1 MKKHILIGL
10 TLVMVGLAASA
21 IDRLYIDNFNI
32 QPGETLQ
39 IPVVLVND
47 TIYSG
52 FQTDLYLPEGL
63 TLDMEDDEFIIDLT
77 NRATNNH
84 SAIGYFQADGA
95 IRIYV
100 SSINVRD
107 FSGNDGAI
115 MTLSITATQSLAA
128 PVSVFLRN
136 TICAES
142 IGTKHELNDE
152 ECRVNDYG
160 SGILPG
166 DVNGDGNVNIS
177 DVTALIDLL
186 LSGGEIS
193 AGTDVNGDGQV
204 NISDVTALIN
214 RLLSG
219 N

>member
-1 MKKHILIGL
+1 
-10 TLVMVGLAASA
+10 
-21 IDRLYIDNFNI
+21 
-32 QPGETLQ
+32 
-39 IPVVLVND
+39 
-47 TIYSG
+47 
-52 FQTDLYLPEGL
+52 
-63 TLDMEDDEFIIDLT
+63 
-77 NRATNNH
+77 
-84 SAIGYFQADGA
+84 
-95 IRIYV
+95 
-100 SSINVRD
+100 
-107 FSGNDGAI
+107 